1 MEKKNIQVNK
11 LAYAAIFAA
20 LAILIGY
27 LEIPWPLTPWLKLDF
42 SEVVVLISFITIGFS
57 YTGAVIIVRSVIRWI
72 ISGNNANLVP
82 FFGEFMA
89 ITASLFI
96 VLIYILATIITKTR
110 TKPLLDLNR
119 SGEEAPKM
127 TILQMVI
134 NGLIVTV
141 GITLYMTVFNY
152 LVATPIYVSSGKH
165 LYMGSF
171 IKDSNFASIHK
182 DNLWAYTV
190 FTITSYVPFNAVK
203 GILSMLAFETIRLR
217 IRSVKL

>member
-1 MEKKNIQVNK
+1 MEKKNMQVNK
-11 LAYAAIFAA
+11 LAYAGIFAA

-57 YTGAVIIVRSVIRWI
+57 YTGAVIVVRSVIRWI

-96 VLIYILATIITKTR
+96 VLIYILATIITNTR
-110 TKPLLDLNR
+110 TKSLVDLNS

-127 TILQMVI
+127 TILQIII

-141 GITLYMTVFNY
+141 GITLYMTAFNY
-152 LVATPIYVSSGKH
+152 FVATPLYVSSGKH
-165 LYMGSF
+165 LYFGSF
-171 IKDSNFASIHK
+171 INDANFAFIHK
-182 DNLWAYTV
+182 NNLWAYTV
-190 FTITSYVPFNAVK
+190 FTITAYVPFNAVK
-203 GILSMLAFETIRLR
+203 AVLTMIAFETLRLR
-217 IRSVKL
+217 IRNIKL